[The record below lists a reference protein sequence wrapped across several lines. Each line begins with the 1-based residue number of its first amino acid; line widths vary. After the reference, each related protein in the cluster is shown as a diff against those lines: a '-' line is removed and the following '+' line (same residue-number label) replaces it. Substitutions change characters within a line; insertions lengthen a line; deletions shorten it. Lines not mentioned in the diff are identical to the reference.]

1 MRWLYDRRKKSV
13 KIIVIYQ
20 LVTMIGLR
28 GLTKEGGILNMAT
41 L

>member
-1 MRWLYDRRKKSV
+1 MRWGSDRSKKSV

-20 LVTMIGLR
+20 MGTMIDLR